1 MNRLVLSIVK
11 LSAMALCAVLF
22 PSAIFGQT
30 QIGIVSVGPTGTIFG
45 PQRMVINPATNK
57 AYVFDSVSAD
67 VIDLTTNK
75 LLGAVPMPIPPSS
88 ASPGIAGSVFVNP
101 AKNRIFVFRGNQFVV
116 IDGST
121 DTVINT
127 FSLPASGPAY
137 APVAY
142 NAAVNKFYVGEIDT
156 TAVIRANVRILD
168 GDTFAT
174 LAQITRP
181 DVNGT
186 DNPSEN
192 PFQILVNPGN
202 NRVYVI
208 YQISGTQIIDGATN
222 SIVAQAA
229 CSTSCNGLAIPI
241 QNGGA
246 MINPADNSVWI
257 ISSGFLPTTIG
268 GEDGAGIG
276 AGLPFSKFYRVDGT
290 TNEVTSPILIP
301 GLETNV
307 LGFDP
312 ATGFMYMMA
321 DDLPTVVNP
330 TLNNPVVSDP
340 LNMLVVLDPNN
351 ATPTAAD
358 PSPMKRI
365 TVDSKLLAN
374 TGGASPCGNGVQSFE
389 PIALDLAGGFIYW
402 RCDATLTAFSSIVV
416 SKTSFTDIGNVNYS
430 QLVAQLPTTAGG
442 QLGAHAIPVA
452 QSSSYDIGSNIGP
465 NHAAL
470 IFSTGDNQL
479 YDVNPAAPSLA
490 TIPLGSQ
497 PAGIAVDPASSRAYV
512 TDVTSRVMTVFDTQN
527 FTVSSRPLAP
537 GGSLIAANGS
547 NQYVLAGPS
556 DPAADPNQVNGAFLF
571 DGASN
576 AVARPLQGAATGAIS
591 VNPATN
597 IGYFIDINLWFAV
610 DLTGGTRLYAVS
622 DLTAAGTDRCQMSG
636 ISVNKK
642 NNQVFVVGNCAAGG
656 NTLAVFNG
664 ASGARIASVNID
676 AIIEKTGRLIVNPN
690 TNRVYVEAS
699 SAPTA
704 AQPNGATSVEFFDG
718 NTLTH
723 TNSIAGRTGPFAVNS
738 VTNMVY
744 AGNSVAG
751 VAAIDGLAP
760 EQSSFFGSTWQASGI
775 AVDEVSNL
783 VYMTTYE
790 SLLGFGPNAIPVYGK
805 VPGTLIGFRQDPAT
819 YAVVG
824 QIVSGGVGQAG
835 ITATITG
842 ANFAWS
848 FVTGSNGIF
857 TTRVVPGTYTVTLSN
872 PAFQYSPASL
882 TFTVGQIDL
891 SLPAFN
897 ATPIFHITGTVLTQP
912 GAPVSGVT
920 INATGTNGSAS
931 AVTGSSG
938 QYSLVGLPAG
948 TYTVTPASP
957 ANFYSPASES
967 VQVSK
972 TDAVAPTFTVN
983 PSLQIVSFTLSS
995 PQIGAG
1001 SNATGT
1007 ITINEVAPK
1016 GGIAIALTSS
1026 DTKTV
1031 KPPSTLTIAAGA
1043 SSGSF
1048 TFTGSGTA
1056 TVTLTASYSGALAL
1070 APTTATA
1077 QVSVVGQDTVKITGA
1092 TWSTSTQQLNVSATS
1107 TNPQAVLTVTLAS
1120 NGQNLGTMTSQ
1131 GTGTFT
1137 LQTAVATKPSSVN
1150 VKSNLGGSTG
1160 QGVTVI
1166 P

>member
-1 MNRLVLSIVK
+1 MNRLILSISR
-11 LSAMALCAVLF
+11 LCAMALCAFLI
-22 PSAIFGQT
+22 SATIFGQT
-30 QIGIVSVGPTGTIFG
+30 QIGIVSVGPAGTIFG

-75 LLGAVPMPIPPSS
+75 VIGAVPMPLPPPS
-88 ASPGIAGSVFVNP
+88 ASPGVTGSVFVNP
-101 AKNRIFVFRGNQFVV
+101 AKNRIFVFRGNQFVT

-127 FSLPASGPAY
+127 FSLPDTGPNY

-142 NAAVNKFYVGEIDT
+142 NAAANKFYIGEIDS
-156 TAVIRANVRILD
+156 TAVIQANVRILD

-202 NRVYVI
+202 NLVYVI
-208 YQISGTQIIDGATN
+208 YQISGTQIIDGTSN
-222 SIVAQAA
+222 SIVAEAA
-229 CSTSCNGLAIPI
+229 CSTSCNGLAIPT

-257 ISSGFLPTTIG
+257 ISSGFLPTPIG
-268 GEDGAGIG
+268 GEDGAGT
-276 AGLPFSKFYRVDGT
+276 GLGLTFTKFYRVDGT

-301 GLETNV
+301 GIETNV

-330 TLNNPVVSDP
+330 TLSSPVVSDP

-365 TVDSKLLAN
+365 TVDPTLLAN
-374 TGGASPCGNGVQSFE
+374 TGGVSPCGNGIQSFE
-389 PIALDLAGGFIYW
+389 PIALDFTGGFIYW
-402 RCDATLTAFSSIVV
+402 RCDATVTTFSSIVV
-416 SKTSFTDIGNVNYS
+416 SKMSFTDISNVNYS

-442 QLGAHAIPVA
+442 QLSAYAVPVA
-452 QSSSYDIGSNIGP
+452 ESNRYDIGSNIGP

-490 TIPLGSQ
+490 TIPLGAQ

-512 TDVTSRVMTVFDTQN
+512 TDLTSRVMTVFDTQN

-537 GGSLIAANGS
+537 GGSLIAASGA

-556 DPAADPNQVNGAFLF
+556 DPTADPNQVNGAFLF

-576 AVARPLQGAATGAIS
+576 AIVKPLQGAATAAIS

-597 IGYFIDINLWFAV
+597 IGYFIDTNLWFAV
-610 DLTGGTRLYAVS
+610 DLTGGTRLYSVS

-636 ISVNKK
+636 ISVNKQ
-642 NNQVFVVGNCAAGG
+642 NNQVFVAGNCAAGG
-656 NTLAVFNG
+656 NTLAVFDG
-664 ASGARIASVNID
+664 SIGARIASVNVD
-676 AIIEKTGRLIVNPN
+676 AIIVKIGRLIVNPN
-690 TNRVYVEAS
+690 TNIVYVEA
-699 SAPTA
+699 TNA
-704 AQPNGATSVEFFDG
+704 AAGLSGATVEFFDG
-718 NTLTH
+718 NTLAH
-723 TNSIAGRTGPFAVNS
+723 TNSVAERSGPFAVNT

-744 AGNSVAG
+744 SANSIAG
-751 VAAIDGLAP
+751 VAAIDGMAP
-760 EQSSFFGSTWQASGI
+760 EQTSFFGSTWQASGI

-783 VYMTTYE
+783 VYMTTYNTF
-790 SLLGFGPNAIPVYGK
+790 LGYGPNTTPVYGK
-805 VPGTLIGFRQDPAT
+805 TSGTLIGFHQDPAT

-824 QIVSGGVGQAG
+824 QIFSGGVGQTG

-842 ANFAWS
+842 TNFTWS

-857 TTRVVPGTYTVTLSN
+857 TTRVAPGTYTVTLSN
-872 PAFQYSPASL
+872 PAFEYSPASL

-891 SLPAFN
+891 HLPVFN
-897 ATPIFHITGTVLTQP
+897 ATPIFHVTGTILTQA

-920 INATGTNGSAS
+920 INATGANGSSS
-931 AVTGSSG
+931 AVTGSTG
-938 QYSLVGLPAG
+938 QYSLAGLPAG

-957 ANFYSPASES
+957 VNFYSPASES
-967 VQVSK
+967 VQVK
-972 TDAVAPTFTVN
+972 NADVAAPTFTVN
-983 PSLQIVSFTLSS
+983 PSLQIVSFTVSS
-995 PQIGAG
+995 PRIGAG

-1016 GGIAIALTSS
+1016 GGIAIALASS

-1031 KPPSTLTIAAGA
+1031 KPPTTLTIAAGA

-1048 TFTGSGTA
+1048 NFTGSGTA
-1056 TVTLTASYSGALAL
+1056 TVTLTASYSGTLAV
-1070 APTTATA
+1070 APTSATT
-1077 QVSVVGQDTVKITGA
+1077 QVSVVGQDTVKVTSA
-1092 TWSTSTQQLNVSATS
+1092 SWSTSTQQLNVTATG

-1120 NGQNLGTMTSQ
+1120 NGQTLGTMTSQ
-1131 GTGTFT
+1131 GNGTFT
-1137 LQTAVATKPSSVN
+1137 LQVQVATRPSSVN

-1160 QGVTVI
+1160 QGVSVL